1 MLTVGVC
8 TFRRESLAE
17 TIASL
22 GAQSLPPDA
31 VIVADNDEV
40 PSARPL
46 AERAAA
52 RAGLRLAYVHAPA
65 RNISVARNAVLD
77 EAQRLGADMLAWIDD
92 DEAAPVRWLA
102 QMSAALTADL
112 AAVFGPTRAVYPPGA
127 PDWMARLRPHDQVV
141 PVTRGAVRCGHTG
154 NALVRFG
161 ARGLAGLRFDEALGR
176 TGSEDTA
183 YFLAG
188 HAQGAAYALV
198 DAPVFEPVP
207 AARLSEGWLA
217 ERKARAGSVY
227 YRTLPE
233 GGARAGLLAVPKA
246 AYCMGAALIARS
258 EGARRAARLR
268 GAFHEGVVRAALGMQ
283 PADHYGGTPAGIG
296 HEAPPPEAA
305 VPQLTEG

>member
-1 MLTVGVC
+1 MLTVGIC
-8 TFRRESLAE
+8 TFRRDTLAE

-31 VIVADNDEV
+31 VIVADNDEG

-46 AERAAA
+46 AERVAA

-77 EAQRLGADMLAWIDD
+77 EAARLGADRLAWIDD

-102 QMSAALTADL
+102 QMSAALTPGL

-127 PDWMARLRPHDQVV
+127 PDWMTRLRPHDQVV
-141 PVTRGAVRCGHTG
+141 PVTHGQVRCGHTG
-154 NALVRFG
+154 NALVRP
-161 ARGLAGLRFDEALGR
+161 AAQGLAGLRFDEALGR

-188 HAQGAAYALV
+188 HARGAQYALA

-207 AARLSEGWLA
+207 TARLSEGWLA

-227 YRTLPE
+227 FAALPS
-233 GGARAGLLAVPKA
+233 GGRRAGALAVPKA
-246 AYCMGAALIARS
+246 AYCAGTALLARS
-258 EGARRAARLR
+258 EEAARAARLR
-268 GAFHEGVVRAALGMQ
+268 GAFHQGVVRAALGVR

-296 HEAPPPEAA
+296 HAASSQSAPDASR
-305 VPQLTEG
+305 